1 MVVITAQGE
10 DEKIPEWS
18 VASLIS
24 AQTKMKIRLFIAKW
38 LIWFKKL
45 KHAEYTSDELGALV
59 AEHLPK
65 TFPVSVP
72 RGQGSFT
79 LMTADVSMPRRSSS
93 IHVEVLSGF
102 AVEYLANPIYRAHLV
117 ILLEAKPHYDVEAK
131 HVRLKEVQITNIK
144 LLHDEYSL
152 LKDGRDIIN
161 NFVPSPVLSMFTDT
175 MKSALSLVTGT
186 SASDANAYL
195 QLYLGGSKQRVLD
208 YHKPQLEKIVIEM
221 AAGEEVRYQ
230 LDDSNWE
237 EQLFSQFGKEVVVE
251 DGKLR
256 FKF

>member
-1 MVVITAQGE
+1 
-10 DEKIPEWS
+10 
-18 VASLIS
+18 LIS
-24 AQTKMKIRLFIAKW
+24 AQTKIKIRLFIAKW
-38 LIWFKKL
+38 LIHFKKL
-45 KHAEYTSDELGALV
+45 QHAEYSSDQLSALV
-59 AEHLPK
+59 AEYLPK

-79 LMTADVSMPRRSSS
+79 LMTADVSMPHRSSN

-131 HVRLKEVQITNIK
+131 HVTLQEVQITNIK
-144 LLHDEYSL
+144 LLNDEYSL
-152 LKDGRDIIN
+152 LKDGREILKY
-161 NFVPSPVLSMFTDT
+161 FVSSPMLSIFTGT
-175 MKSALSLVTGT
+175 MKTALSLVTGT

-208 YHKPQLEKIVIEM
+208 YHRPQLEKIVIEM

-230 LDDSNWE
+230 FDQSNWE

-251 DGKLR
+251 EGKLR